1 VDGLCDTY
9 REKRNVYRFLFGKP
23 VGKRPL
29 GGPRDRRDDNITYI
43 VWKRVT
49 GWWEFA
55 GCL

>member
-1 VDGLCDTY
+1 MDGLCDTY